1 MEMFTNISTSLNASD
16 SYKTLFERHML
27 EFWIWSSLYLCL
39 AIIAIIG
46 NGLVLY
52 AALKTR
58 NLGRLRFF
66 DGTIKSLAT
75 TDLLIGLI
83 GIPCRIFAIYFT
95 GKDKVLFCMITYL
108 VYTFILIMI
117 T

>member
-1 MEMFTNISTSLNASD
+1 MEIFKNTSHSLNASD
-16 SYKTLFERHML
+16 SYKTLFEKHKL
-27 EFWIWSSLYLCL
+27 EFWIWASLYLCL
-39 AIIAIIG
+39 AIIAITG

-95 GKDKVLFCMITYL
+95 GKDKLLFCMITYL
-108 VYTFILIMI
+108 AYCIILI